1 MFGDAISY
9 PRTNDDWLPTIAI
22 GGILLILQFLL
33 IPIILVQGYYVRVLR
48 SVSSGRA
55 TAPSFTDW
63 GDLFVDGLKLFVV
76 GLAYGLLIG
85 IPVLLVSAIGGG
97 AGAAVGEG
105 AGAVIGLVVGLVVF
119 VYTIA
124 VSYVIPAAVTNFAVE
139 DSIGAAFEFGTLRE
153 IVTTAE
159 YARGILFGVLV
170 AIVGGIVG
178 MLLSFLLIGIF
189 VLFYV
194 QIAVYYCFAQGYADG
209 RDAAG
214 IPRPV

>member
-48 SVSSGRA
+48 GVPRGE
-55 TAPSFTDW
+55 TVAPSFTEW
-63 GDLFVDGLKLFVV
+63 GDLLADGLKLIVV
-76 GLAYGLLIG
+76 GIGYGLVIG
-85 IPVLLVSAIGGG
+85 IPVFVLSIVAGAAAAGGDAGGLIGLLVSL
-97 AGAAVGEG
+97 
-105 AGAVIGLVVGLVVF
+105 VIFVYSLVVG
-119 VYTIA
+119 YT
-124 VSYVIPAAVTNFAVE
+124 VPAAFANFAVE

-159 YARGILFGVLV
+159 YARGIVFGILV

-194 QIAVYYCFAQGYADG
+194 QIGVYYCFAQGYADG
-209 RDAAG
+209 RTAAG
-214 IPRPV
+214 LSRPA

>member
-48 SVSSGRA
+48 GVSRSEP
-55 TAPSFTDW
+55 TAPSFTEW
-63 GDLFVDGLKLFVV
+63 GDLFVDGLKLLVV
-76 GLAYGLLIG
+76 GFAYGLLIG
-85 IPVLLVSAIGGG
+85 VPVIVLSAIAGGV
-97 AGAAVGEG
+97 GAAVGEG
-105 AGAVIGLVVGLVVF
+105 AGAGIGLLVGLVVF

-159 YARGILFGVLV
+159 YARGILFGIVV

-214 IPRPV
+214 LPRPA